1 MTAST
6 IQSAE
11 LALRDIA
18 MAYPEA
24 HEDFPWGERAI
35 KIKGK
40 VFVFMYA
47 SAESLSLTT
56 KLPAS
61 SEMALLLPYVS
72 PTGYGLGKSGWVSAK
87 FGPQDE
93 VPIEMLRAWIDESF
107 RAVAPKK
114 VAALLATPERAS
126 PAAPAGET
134 AAGKTGA
141 AKKVAKTG
149 SVAKTAGKAAGPA
162 KAAKAM
168 GPAKKVRKG
177 VGRAKKVAKTGAVAK
192 PGAAKKAAKAVS
204 AAKKAGK
211 TGVAKKA
218 GKAGAGKAGGAAKK
232 AGKAGAV
239 KARLVRA

>member
-1 MTAST
+1 MTASS
-6 IQSAE
+6 IRSAE

-40 VFVFMYA
+40 VFVFLYA

-61 SEMALLLPYVS
+61 CEMALLLPYVS

-93 VPIEMLRAWIDESF
+93 VPVEMLRAWIDESF

-114 VAALLATPERAS
+114 VAALLAAPE
-126 PAAPAGET
+126 PAPSAKP
-134 AAGKTGA
+134 AGKTPA
-141 AKKVAKTG
+141 A
-149 SVAKTAGKAAGPA
+149 
-162 KAAKAM
+162 
-168 GPAKKVRKG
+168 
-177 VGRAKKVAKTGAVAK
+177 
-192 PGAAKKAAKAVS
+192 
-204 AAKKAGK
+204 AGK
-211 TGVAKKA
+211 TGVAKKV
-218 GKAGAGKAGGAAKK
+218 GKTGAAKK
-232 AGKAGAV
+232 AAKTGAVAKKVAKGVGAAKKVAKAGAV

>member
-6 IQSAE
+6 IQRAE

-72 PTGYGLGKSGWVSAK
+72 PTGYGLGKSGWVTAK

-93 VPIEMLRAWIDESF
+93 PPIEMLRAWIDESF

-114 VAALLATPERAS
+114 VAALLAAPERAS
-126 PAAPAGET
+126 PARPAAKTPAAAAKTPLAKNAAAKTGAVAKKVAKAVGAAKT
-134 AAGKTGA
+134 VKAGAAKKIGAVAKKAAKAGAVMKKAAKAVGAAKAGKTGA

-149 SVAKTAGKAAGPA
+149 
-162 KAAKAM
+162 
-168 GPAKKVRKG
+168 
-177 VGRAKKVAKTGAVAK
+177 
-192 PGAAKKAAKAVS
+192 
-204 AAKKAGK
+204 
-211 TGVAKKA
+211 
-218 GKAGAGKAGGAAKK
+218 
-232 AGKAGAV
+232 AV
-239 KARLVRA
+239 KARLIRA

>member
-6 IQSAE
+6 IASAE

-47 SAESLSLTT
+47 SPESLSLTT

-93 VPIEMLRAWIDESF
+93 VPIDMLRAWIDESF

-114 VAALLATPERAS
+114 VAALLATPEHAS
-126 PAAPAGET
+126 APPAGKT
-134 AAGKTGA
+134 AAGKVGA

-149 SVAKTAGKAAGPA
+149 G
-162 KAAKAM
+162 AAKA
-168 GPAKKVRKG
+168 GKDGA
-177 VGRAKKVAKTGAVAK
+177 AQKVAKTGSAART
-192 PGAAKKAAKAVS
+192 GAAKKAAKAVG
-204 AAKKAGK
+204 A
-211 TGVAKKA
+211 AKKA
-218 GKAGAGKAGGAAKK
+218 GKAGAGKA
-232 AGKAGAV
+232 
-239 KARLVRA
+239 RLVRA